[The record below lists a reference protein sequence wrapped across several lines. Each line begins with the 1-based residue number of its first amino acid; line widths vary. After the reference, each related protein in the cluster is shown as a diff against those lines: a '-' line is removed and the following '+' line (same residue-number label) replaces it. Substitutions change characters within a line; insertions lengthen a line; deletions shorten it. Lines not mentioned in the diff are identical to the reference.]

1 MEVLP
6 AQSMH
11 FKVSLGGPDKDSCST
26 LTLSPNLFV
35 DLDEI
40 TKLDNAGKLGRR
52 FRFVQGSTDVEMPE
66 VALETVNTVLQLQL
80 QGDDVVVP
88 IHARYPLLQQRAT
101 SMTEAGLAEGI
112 VQTSF
117 YPCDS
122 M

>member
-66 VALETVNTVLQLQL
+66 VALETVNSARRQEG
-80 QGDDVVVP
+80 QGGEEKLD
-88 IHARYPLLQQRAT
+88 
-101 SMTEAGLAEGI
+101 
-112 VQTSF
+112 
-117 YPCDS
+117 
-122 M
+122 